1 MVSTVWA
8 QGSVFKRRC
17 TNNDLHLGMTV
28 LEVRDETPLTSCQWK
43 RYTRHQTPVIEDG
56 PKC

>member
-8 QGSVFKRRC
+8 QGSVFKRSC
-17 TNNDLHLGMTV
+17 TNKDLHLVMTV

-43 RYTRHQTPVIEDG
+43 RYTRHQTDASY
-56 PKC
+56 